1 MTWLRRALAVFAA
14 LVLFLLAVVA
24 VNQEQIA
31 LRFLAWQS
39 PALSVFWWLLIA
51 LLLGV
56 ALGLAGGVGIS
67 ARRSMHN
74 RRLRKEL
81 QAAESEM
88 TRLREQARMQ
98 EQARLQEQASGN
110 GP

>member
-1 MTWLRRALAVFAA
+1 MSESASGRILTWFRRALTVIAA

-31 LRFLAWQS
+31 LKFLAWQT

-51 LLLGV
+51 LLLGLG
-56 ALGLAGGVGIS
+56 LGLAAALGMT
-67 ARRSMHN
+67 ARRSMRN
-74 RRLRKEL
+74 RQLQKALRTANEEL
-81 QAAESEM
+81 ERIRAPES
-88 TRLREQARMQ
+88 
-98 EQARLQEQASGN
+98 GG

>member
-1 MTWLRRALAVFAA
+1 MSDATPGRLLTWLRRALAVFAA

-31 LRFLAWQS
+31 LKFLAWQT

-51 LLLGV
+51 LLLGLG
-56 ALGLAGGVGIS
+56 LGLATAMGMTV
-67 ARRSMHN
+67 RRSMRN

-81 QAAESEM
+81 RTANEQLQ
-88 TRLREQARMQ
+88 RLREQVP
-98 EQARLQEQASGN
+98 SGS
-110 GP
+110 